1 MDELVIKA
9 QHFCSVQEDNNFHW
23 KQQPLQQNIMV
34 PTSTILCPRFYVVE
48 ITGVYDIPKHFV
60 TRCEQIVHKK
70 KSYLKYRF

>member
-1 MDELVIKA
+1 M
-9 QHFCSVQEDNNFHW
+9 QENTNLYR

-60 TRCEQIVHKK
+60 RRCEQIVNKK
-70 KSYLKYRF
+70 EILFEI